1 MESVCPDAL
10 LINYTNPLAMNI
22 WAISSS
28 GICGIMLP
36 IVTIS
41 VLLLALPRA
50 PWFRWTE
57 NAISDLGRPEFG
69 LSFFNYTLI
78 LVGIL
83 LLLFSFGLLYS
94 LKGERVGPTVFALSS
109 IYFIGIGIY
118 PLPDPNH
125 VDVSGLFFIAFPLG
139 FLLLGMKMYKKR
151 SPFIKYMGIFALVI
165 AIIGGC
171 SPIFLLYYKGI
182 AIPEAIILFPGF
194 FWCMRYGFHLVISN
208 K

>member
-1 MESVCPDAL
+1 MKSEY
-10 LINYTNPLAMNI
+10 LIKL
-22 WAISSS
+22 S

-41 VLLLALPRA
+41 GLLLALPRA
-50 PWFRWTE
+50 PWFSWTE

-78 LVGIL
+78 LIGIL
-83 LLLFSFGLLYS
+83 LLAFSFGLLYS

-109 IYFIGIGIY
+109 IYFIGVGLF

-139 FLLLGMKMYKKR
+139 FLMLGLKMYKKR
-151 SPFIKYMGIFALVI
+151 SRFIKNMGISALII
-165 AIIGGC
+165 AIIGGI
-171 SPIFLLYYKGI
+171 SPIFLLFYEGI
-182 AIPEAIILFPGF
+182 AIPEVVILFPGF
-194 FWCMRYGFHLVISN
+194 FWCMRYGFHLITSE

>member
-1 MESVCPDAL
+1 MKSEY
-10 LINYTNPLAMNI
+10 LIKL
-22 WAISSS
+22 S

-41 VLLLALPRA
+41 GLLLALPRA
-50 PWFRWTE
+50 PWFSWTE

-78 LVGIL
+78 LIGIL
-83 LLLFSFGLLYS
+83 LLTFSFGLLYS

-109 IYFIGIGIY
+109 LYFIGVGMF

-139 FLLLGMKMYKKR
+139 FLMFGLKMYKKNPDLSR
-151 SPFIKYMGIFALVI
+151 IWE
-165 AIIGGC
+165 
-171 SPIFLLYYKGI
+171 FL
-182 AIPEAIILFPGF
+182 
-194 FWCMRYGFHLVISN
+194 H
-208 K
+208 

>member
-1 MESVCPDAL
+1 MKSEY
-10 LINYTNPLAMNI
+10 LIKL
-22 WAISSS
+22 S

-41 VLLLALPRA
+41 GLLLALPRA
-50 PWFRWTE
+50 PWFSWTE

-83 LLLFSFGLLYS
+83 LLAFSFGLLYS
-94 LKGERVGPTVFALSS
+94 LKGARVGPTAFALSS
-109 IYFIGIGIY
+109 IYFIGVGLF
-118 PLPDPNH
+118 PLPNPNH

-139 FLLLGMKMYKKR
+139 FLMLGLKMYKKR
-151 SPFIKYMGIFALVI
+151 SRFIKNMGISALII
-165 AIIGGC
+165 AIIGGT
-171 SPIFLLYYKGI
+171 SPIFLLFYEGI
-182 AIPEAIILFPGF
+182 AIPEVIILFPGF
-194 FWCMRYGFHLVISN
+194 FWCMRYGLHLIASE

>member
-1 MESVCPDAL
+1 MKSKY
-10 LINYTNPLAMNI
+10 LIKL
-22 WAISSS
+22 S

-41 VLLLALPRA
+41 GILIALPRA
-50 PWFRWTE
+50 PWFSWTE

-83 LLLFSFGLLYS
+83 LLIFSFGLLLS
-94 LKGERVGPTVFALSS
+94 SNGERVGPTVFALSS
-109 IYFIGIGIY
+109 IYFIGLGLF
-118 PLPDPNH
+118 PLPNPNH

-139 FLLLGMKMYKKR
+139 FLMLGLKMYKKR
-151 SPFIKYMGIFALVI
+151 SRFIKNMGISALII
-165 AIIGGC
+165 AIIGGV
-171 SPIFLLYYKGI
+171 SPIFLLFYGGI
-182 AIPEAIILFPGF
+182 AIPEVIILFPGF
-194 FWCMRYGFHLVISN
+194 FWCMRYGFHLTTSE